1 LNLNAGCKRRQ
12 NGSAELQIPLLE
24 IGRRD
29 FFVFRAGGIR
39 KKLYFNDNCRIA
51 MGDKRGIRWKRNIK
65 F

>member
-1 LNLNAGCKRRQ
+1 MQ
-12 NGSAELQIPLLE
+12 NGSAELKIPLFKLE
-24 IGRRD
+24 GGIFS
-29 FFVFRAGGIR
+29 FFEQGGIR